1 MSTIYFLKEVF
12 DHVHFNDPVSI
23 VDVVLDDSVS
33 ISIVKSLK
41 FSKIFILI
49 AIKLNIDRF
58 LKCLCRERENSTEI
72 RSFGI

>member
-1 MSTIYFLKEVF
+1 MSTIYFLKELS

-23 VDVVLDDSVS
+23 VDVVLDDFVS

-41 FSKIFILI
+41 FSKIFILF

-58 LKCLCRERENSTEI
+58 LKSLCRERENSMEI